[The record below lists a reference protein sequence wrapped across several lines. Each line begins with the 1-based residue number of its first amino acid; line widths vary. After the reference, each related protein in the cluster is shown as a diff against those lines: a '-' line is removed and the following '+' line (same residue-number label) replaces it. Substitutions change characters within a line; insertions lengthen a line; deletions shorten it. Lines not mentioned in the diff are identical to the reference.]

1 MYQKH
6 LKNNQIHA
14 SVPNS
19 DKPLKTK
26 NVSEADKA
34 EIEICLNCDK
44 DECKWGN
51 CKKLRGAK

>member
-19 DKPLKTK
+19 DKPLRTK
-26 NVSEADKA
+26 DISEADKR
-34 EIEICLNCDK
+34 EIEICLNCSK
-44 DECKWGN
+44 PQCKWGT
-51 CKKLRGAK
+51 CKEIER